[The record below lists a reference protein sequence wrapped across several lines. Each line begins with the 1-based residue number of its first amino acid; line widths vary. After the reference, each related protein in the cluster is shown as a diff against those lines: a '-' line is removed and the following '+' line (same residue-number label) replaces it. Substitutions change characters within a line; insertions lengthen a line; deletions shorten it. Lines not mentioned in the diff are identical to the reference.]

1 MRDKENI
8 VGMQTKNKEG
18 TKNKSSSELGNR
30 SGLFVAVV
38 LFVPG
43 SQKRACRTGRDTQ
56 SFRME
61 AGQLTGVFKSESIQI
76 PCLSFASVY
85 LRT

>member
-38 LFVPG
+38 LFV
-43 SQKRACRTGRDTQ
+43 C
-56 SFRME
+56 FWE
-61 AGQLTGVFKSESIQI
+61 SEKG
-76 PCLSFASVY
+76 L
-85 LRT
+85 LDR